1 MIFCESTVSSYDDSM
16 VQAIKQ
22 TVTIQPGGRIE
33 VLSSEFPV
41 GAQAEVI
48 VLVDRD
54 MPMKCYSDLIGSGR
68 GTFATPNEVDA
79 FLGKERDAWS
89 N

>member
-1 MIFCESTVSSYDDSM
+1 M

-41 GAQAEVI
+41 GAQVEVI

-54 MPMKCYSDLIGSGR
+54 MPLKRYSDLIGSGR
-68 GTFATPNEVDA
+68 GTFATPSDADA
-79 FLGKERDAWS
+79 FLGQERDAWS
-89 N
+89 H